1 MRSHFEHVVFP
12 KGCSIRV
19 YQRQI
24 PAIPFEWHQHP
35 VYELTLTLNSRG
47 WRFIADHIEPYDSND
62 LVLVPGDMPHTWA
75 STAAIDE
82 ALPQTVLVVWFT
94 KDWAL
99 QVAGLCPE
107 FAGIGALV
115 NKASTGLSFPRE
127 AGAKME
133 SLLPALLSD
142 SPRER
147 LQAVLG
153 LLGELAE
160 TKATALASQV
170 PARPRTTAES
180 MQLARVLDLLHKRFA
195 ETIRIEDLCSA
206 GHISERSLHRLF
218 LRHLGENVTD
228 YLGRL
233 RIGRACM
240 LLMETELP
248 VSAIALEAGFA
259 NLSNF
264 NRRFREARNM
274 TPKAF
279 RQFVAKHGRVPEL
292 FPKADLTRRSP
303 SLEPR
308 LAVRRRE
315 QGGQGRSTATEGR
328 VIPIHP

>member
-12 KGCSIRV
+12 EGCSIRV

-35 VYELTLTLNSRG
+35 AYELTLTLNSRG
-47 WRFIADHIEPYDSND
+47 WRFVADHIGPYDAND
-62 LVLVPGDMPHTWA
+62 LVLVPGNMPHTWA
-75 STAAIDE
+75 STSPIDE

-94 KDWAL
+94 KEWAL
-99 QVAGLCPE
+99 HVAELCPE
-107 FAGIGALV
+107 FAGIGMLV
-115 NKASTGLSFPRE
+115 NKASAGLRFTTE

-147 LQAVLG
+147 LQAALE
-153 LLGELAE
+153 LLSELAE
-160 TKATALASQV
+160 TEATALASQV
-170 PARPRTTAES
+170 PARPRTTTES
-180 MQLARVLDLLHKRFA
+180 MQLARVLDLLHKRFS
-195 ETIRIEDLCSA
+195 ETIRLEDLCSA

-218 LRHLGENVTD
+218 LRHLGENVSD

-240 LLMETELP
+240 LLMETELS
-248 VSAIALEAGFA
+248 VSSIAAEVGFV

-264 NRRFREARNM
+264 NRRFRDLRHM
-274 TPKAF
+274 TPKEF
-279 RQFVAKHGRVPEL
+279 RQFVAKHGHMPEL
-292 FPKADLTRRSP
+292 FPKADLTKRSP

-308 LAVRRRE
+308 PIVRRRE
-315 QGGQGRSTATEGR
+315 KGGQERLVSITPAD
-328 VIPIHP
+328 

>member
-75 STAAIDE
+75 STSPIDE
-82 ALPQTVLVVWFT
+82 ALPQTVLVIWFT
-94 KDWAL
+94 KEWAL
-99 QVAGLCPE
+99 QVAELCPE
-107 FAGIGALV
+107 FAGIGKLV
-115 NKASTGLSFPRE
+115 NKANTGLSFPAE

-133 SLLPALLSD
+133 SMLPALLSD

-147 LQAVLG
+147 LQAALD
-153 LLGELAE
+153 LLSELAE
-160 TKATALASQV
+160 MKVTTLASQV
-170 PARPRTTAES
+170 PARPKTPAES

-195 ETIRIEDLCSA
+195 ESIRLEDLCLA

-218 LRHLGENVTD
+218 LRHLGENVSD

-240 LLMETELP
+240 LLMETELS
-248 VSAIALEAGFA
+248 VSSIAAEAGFA

-264 NRRFREARNM
+264 NRRFRDARHM
-274 TPKAF
+274 TPKEF
-279 RQFVAKHGRVPEL
+279 RQFVTKHGHMPEL
-292 FPKADLTRRSP
+292 FPKADLTKRSP

-308 LAVRRRE
+308 PIVRRRE
-315 QGGQGRSTATEGR
+315 KGGQNGLISVA
-328 VIPIHP
+328 PAD